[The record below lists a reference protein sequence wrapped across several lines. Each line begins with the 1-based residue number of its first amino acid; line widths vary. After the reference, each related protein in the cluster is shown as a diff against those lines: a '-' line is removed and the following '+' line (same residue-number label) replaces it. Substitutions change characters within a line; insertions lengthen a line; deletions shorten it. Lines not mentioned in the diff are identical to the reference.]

1 MSNPFM
7 PNEAGTPIPANTS
20 ARYYSRSQVFSRVP
34 VSGTNFS
41 AGKQFSA
48 VIEATGGRYWVPQE
62 TRITAKLTI
71 KAANGTKLS
80 KSVRFAA
87 DPLGAGMFS
96 AGMLSCNGTTVSS
109 IASNVA
115 DVSYLQL
122 RTEHTKAGADGPGSA
137 GLLSFNQK
145 MTAEEQS
152 SSDLDFAAGGSA
164 RGKTDGSMADAKIAL
179 PTVYSTTDERSDKH
193 EVLVRNCSAA
203 VKSADGSGT
212 QAVEVSTPL
221 GQIFPSCRT
230 QTFVP
235 NTQWRVDLTIND
247 KYAEDMFLSEDLRGV
262 ASSAAVTIAA
272 LAADSGGT
280 TTKITSTVGSNTT
293 VVDAAVAVAGFV
305 PPVAA
310 VDVAPQVT
318 VEEIYLDV
326 MMAIPSQVLTP
337 RAALDPGAVSGHP
350 GLHTEAV
357 RRQQLRRKLY
367 IDQPSSGCDCVRVAV
382 VSPYD

>member
-164 RGKTDGSMADAKIAL
+164 RGKTDGSMA
-179 PTVYSTTDERSDKH
+179 
-193 EVLVRNCSAA
+193 
-203 VKSADGSGT
+203 
-212 QAVEVSTPL
+212 
-221 GQIFPSCRT
+221 PS
-230 QTFVP
+230 
-235 NTQWRVDLTIND
+235 
-247 KYAEDMFLSEDLRGV
+247 
-262 ASSAAVTIAA
+262 
-272 LAADSGGT
+272 
-280 TTKITSTVGSNTT
+280 
-293 VVDAAVAVAGFV
+293 
-305 PPVAA
+305 
-310 VDVAPQVT
+310 
-318 VEEIYLDV
+318 
-326 MMAIPSQVLTP
+326 
-337 RAALDPGAVSGHP
+337 
-350 GLHTEAV
+350 
-357 RRQQLRRKLY
+357 
-367 IDQPSSGCDCVRVAV
+367 
-382 VSPYD
+382 